1 MDVIFLHNSKKKMQR
16 AVGERMGKGKNK
28 LDNTFFPVN
37 GKNQNLHSA
46 NQELHMQNFHT
57 KDKAIA
63 NALILIKCKKVEH
76 LVVEG
81 LVDPCSQMLLTT

>member
-1 MDVIFLHNSKKKMQR
+1 MQ
-16 AVGERMGKGKNK
+16 
-28 LDNTFFPVN
+28 
-37 GKNQNLHSA
+37 
-46 NQELHMQNFHT
+46 LHMPHLHA

-81 LVDPCSQMLLTT
+81 LVDPCSQMLRTTYKWGIIKELHKITI